1 MTPVNKKKKCG
12 RETFSDAKSFFQ
24 AIKNQSVGKL
34 QRQIR
39 MANNNVEVIGGGAG
53 IEGGEPGRQT
63 LRGVIN
69 SNDDDIVLKWGQ
81 LGNGA

>member
-1 MTPVNKKKKCG
+1 MTPVNKSKKCG

-39 MANNNVEVIGGGAG
+39 MANNNVEVIGAAG

-63 LRGVIN
+63 LRGIIN
-69 SNDDDIVLKWGQ
+69 SKDDDIVLKWGQ
-81 LGNGA
+81 LGNVA